1 MCGIVGVLSLYKKTI
16 NLRYL
21 KPMADKISHRGPDD
35 AGYLC
40 FNSGTLDKKN
50 KTFYK
55 YFTEKKFENKSN
67 PLPVIDSESFRR
79 ELYSQNFDLYMGH
92 RRLSILDVSY
102 AGHQPMSDS
111 SKNIWIS
118 YNGEIYNFKQLRSEL
133 KKFGHIFKSN
143 SDTEVIIYAYKQW
156 GINCL
161 KKFNGMFAFSLYDNL
176 KKKFYLCR
184 DRYGIKPIYYHLT
197 KDKTLVYASE
207 IKSILEYNEVNTEI
221 NKSSLI
227 EYFTFQNFFTNNT
240 LHKNIHILEAG
251 NYIEIN
257 LVSKKLKQHQYWD
270 FNFSNP
276 QNIKD
281 EREYEEELSRLFS
294 KAVES
299 QLVSDVPVGS
309 YLSGGMDS
317 GSITAI
323 ASNIFKKSNNSLKTF
338 TIGFDLTSASGLE
351 LSFDERKKA
360 KYMSNTFKTEHYE
373 MILKSGDMEK
383 SLPKLAYHLEEPRV
397 GQSYPNYYA
406 AELASKHV
414 KVVLSGAGGDEL
426 FGGYPWRY
434 YKASNNKNFEDYID
448 KYYVFWQRLIPNQY
462 IEKIFSPIKKD
473 IENIWT
479 KDIFQS
485 VFKNSILAKTTEDYI
500 NQSLYFEAKTFLHGL
515 LVVEDKLSMSHS
527 IETRVP
533 FLDNDLVDF
542 AQKIPAKYKLG
553 NLNKVIKMNE
563 NEISKIIKTND
574 GKMILRKVMSNYIP
588 DDIVKAEK
596 QGFCAPDKSWFK
608 GESIDFVKAKLLN
621 KKAKIYKY
629 LDKAVV
635 KKLIN
640 DHLDGKQNRR
650 LFIWSLLNF
659 EEWIRINEK

>member
-1 MCGIVGVLSLYKKTI
+1 MCGVVGVLSLNKKSI
-16 NLRYL
+16 NLNYL

-40 FNSGTLDKKN
+40 LNSGTFDKKN

-55 YFTEKKFENKSN
+55 YFTEKKFENKTN
-67 PLPVIDSESFRR
+67 PLPLIDSETFKR

-133 KKFGHIFKSN
+133 KKFGHVFKSN
-143 SDTEVIIYAYKQW
+143 SDTEVIVYAYKQW
-156 GINCL
+156 GIDCI

-184 DRYGIKPIYYHLT
+184 DRYGIKPIYYHFT
-197 KDKTLVYASE
+197 EEKTLVYASE
-207 IKSILEYNEVNTEI
+207 IKSILEYKEINTEI
-221 NKSSLI
+221 DKSSLI
-227 EYFTFQNFFTNNT
+227 EYFTFQNFFTKNT

-257 LVSKKLKQHQYWD
+257 LLSKKFKQNQYWD
-270 FNFSNP
+270 FNFCNP
-276 QNIKD
+276 LNIKD
-281 EREYEEELSRLFS
+281 EREYNEELDRLFYN
-294 KAVES
+294 AVES
-299 QLVSDVPVGS
+299 QLISDVPVGC

-317 GSITAI
+317 GSITAV
-323 ASNIFKKSNNSLKTF
+323 ASNIFQKSNNFLKTF

-360 KYMSNTFKTEHYE
+360 HYMSNKFKTEHYE
-373 MILKSGDMEK
+373 MILRSGDMEK

-426 FGGYPWRY
+426 FAGYPWRY
-434 YKASNNKNFEDYID
+434 YRATNNKNFDDYID

-462 IEKIFSPIKKD
+462 IEKIFSPIKND
-473 IENIWT
+473 IKNICT
-479 KDIFQS
+479 KNIFRN
-485 VFKNSILAKTTEDYI
+485 VFQNSALAKTPEEYI
-500 NQSLYFEAKTFLHGL
+500 NNSLYFEAKTFLHGL
-515 LVVEDKLSMSHS
+515 LTVEDKLSMSHG

-533 FLDNDLVDF
+533 FLDNQLVDF
-542 AQKIPAKYKLG
+542 AQKIPVKYKLG
-553 NLNKVIKMNE
+553 NLNKVIKMDE
-563 NEISKIIKTND
+563 NEISKIIKSND
-574 GKMILRKVMSNYIP
+574 GKIILRKVMGNYIP
-588 DDIVKAEK
+588 NDIAKAEK
-596 QGFCAPDKSWFK
+596 QGFSAPDKSWFK
-608 GESIDFVKAKLLN
+608 GESIDFVKTKLLDE
-621 KKAKIYKY
+621 KANIYKY
-629 LDKAVV
+629 FEKQITRE
-635 KKLIN
+635 LIN
-640 DHLDGKQNRR
+640 EHLNGEKNRR

-659 EEWIRINEK
+659 EEWIDIYDK

>member
-240 LHKNIHILEAG
+240 LHKNISILEAG

-533 FLDNDLVDF
+533 FLDNELVDF

>member
-299 QLVSDVPVGS
+299 QLVSDVSVGS

-338 TIGFDLTSASGLE
+338 TIGFDLTSASGIE
-351 LSFDERKKA
+351 LSFDERKEA
-360 KYMSNTFKTEHYE
+360 KYMSNKFKTEHYE

-533 FLDNDLVDF
+533 FLDNELVDF

-596 QGFCAPDKSWFK
+596 QGFSAPDKSWFK